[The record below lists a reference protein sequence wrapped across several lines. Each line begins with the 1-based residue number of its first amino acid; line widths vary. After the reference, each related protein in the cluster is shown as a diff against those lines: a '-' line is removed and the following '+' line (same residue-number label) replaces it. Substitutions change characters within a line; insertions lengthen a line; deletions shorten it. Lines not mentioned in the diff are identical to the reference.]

1 MPWDGMQS
9 WFTDFVSGSI
19 SKNHLEE
26 KKIFIS
32 ENAYVV
38 NLGPAVMILPFGS
51 QHDICDT
58 VQYKDV
64 TDRLVAASTFTV
76 DADVALGTGSVV
88 VDMLSV
94 QQQPRYPRQVMC
106 PHQP

>member
-1 MPWDGMQS
+1 MVHTLCFRLNIQKPSRG
-9 WFTDFVSGSI
+9 
-19 SKNHLEE
+19 

-51 QHDICDT
+51 QHDIYDT

-64 TDRLVAASTFTV
+64 TDRLVVASTFTV
-76 DADVALGTGSVV
+76 DADVALGTGSVAV
-88 VDMLSV
+88 HIPSM
-94 QQQPRYPRQVMC
+94 QQWSRCMRQVVR
-106 PHQP
+106 